1 MALTFDLVVDRQTA
15 RDALRALLHSIFFH
29 RLFGVVKPTTIDCL
43 DVTVPAVKDA
53 ETEALVDETVD
64 RFLRALN
71 AATNTSA
78 TTTPTNPPTH
88 AASTAANVATTTIS
102 TATHAMATVGAT
114 TGAAMAALARG
125 GVPAFIGGGGGNNAV
140 AATTPTT
147 AGAGN
152 GNGNG
157 NGNGKKDGEIE
168 VHFAEKKQKK
178 ATWFNSGGEAK
189 IPWETWTIKVTLDQ
203 PQSTQD
209 REILQDA
216 LATSLSKAVMAMVDY
231 TVSERGRGAI
241 PVISTATGISPF
253 PIHTV
258 LRVKGQ
264 VVP

>member
-125 GVPAFIGGGGGNNAV
+125 GVPAFIGGGGGGNNAV

-168 VHFAEKKQKK
+168 E
-178 ATWFNSGGEAK
+178 E

>member
-1 MALTFDLVVDRQTA
+1 M
-15 RDALRALLHSIFFH
+15 
-29 RLFGVVKPTTIDCL
+29 
-43 DVTVPAVKDA
+43 
-53 ETEALVDETVD
+53 
-64 RFLRALN
+64 
-71 AATNTSA
+71 
-78 TTTPTNPPTH
+78 TTPTNPPTH

-125 GVPAFIGGGGGNNAV
+125 GVPAFIGGGGNNA
-140 AATTPTT
+140 AATTTPTT
-147 AGAGN
+147 GGA

-231 TVSERGRGAI
+231 TVSERGRAAV